1 MTRRQRREL
10 ERERQAQLQRENA
23 RELLSQAPDD
33 SGLSGRANAAYGGG
47 GYNDAGYNGSYNG
60 GYGSGA
66 PASAASAPSTFS
78 AAASFTSG
86 TAASAPSAASTFGAS
101 PFAGG
106 APDAAASFGPGPFAG
121 GTVASAPSAPSSFA
135 MPASAASA
143 PSAFGAPATAASA
156 PSTFSAAASA
166 ASAPSSFAGT
176 AWSGGQPGAVQP
188 GVAQSNLGQAAT
200 GQPGAAHPGAVQNP
214 VDDGVDYQ
222 PTQIISA
229 IKDEIIDD
237 VAIRNWSAAA
247 SAKVAKAADA
257 VSTASVIS
265 TASVASAASVT
276 SAVSAHTAASAA
288 GAQGLNIAA
297 QATSAAANSANLT
310 PQAPLAQVDQTPA
323 RGNPL
328 EVSNPVETNSLSE
341 PSRLGCGTT
350 PPVKRKGA
358 AARRRAA
365 FARVGQICAVSALA
379 LVTIVAPVSAA
390 MMGADSPLNTALG
403 AHRGQSSRQVISG
416 KDSVAGSVD
425 HSPLESSDVKL
436 RNVPDAATKAR
447 IRAAYENP
455 VVTCAPQQGAS
466 GDTTAFNTTPD
477 VFKPMVAGTYTLSSP
492 WGYRIHPVLGTS
504 KMHAGQDMA
513 APAGT
518 PIYAAAAGE
527 VVEAGMVDSTGTVT
541 IKHELDGKIWYTS
554 YLHMYQDGIFVKKG
568 QQVKAGQLI
577 AAVGSTG
584 YSTGPHL
591 HFEVRIKN
599 DTADASTVDPMK
611 WLSDHKA
618 VELSTDCKSSGDSS
632 TPSTGDGSG
641 TGDGSTGTTDGGSS
655 DGTATG
661 GGTGTGDNSAGLND
675 NSNGS
680 TGTSDSG
687 TGTNDSGTGTNGG
700 NTGTNG
706 GTGANGNTGT
716 SEGNIGESNSDGSTS
731 GGN

>member
-23 RELLSQAPDD
+23 RELLSQAPND
-33 SGLSGRANAAYGGG
+33 SGFSGRANAAYGGGG

-121 GTVASAPSAPSSFA
+121 GTVVSAP
-135 MPASAASA
+135 
-143 PSAFGAPATAASA
+143 
-156 PSTFSAAASA
+156 
-166 ASAPSSFAGT
+166 SAPSSFAGT
-176 AWSGGQPGAVQP
+176 AWSGGQPDAVQP
-188 GVAQSNLGQAAT
+188 GVAQSSLGQAAT

-310 PQAPLAQVDQTPA
+310 PQAPVAQVDQTPA

-328 EVSNPVETNSLSE
+328 ETSNPVETNSLSE
-341 PSRLGCGTT
+341 PTRLGCGTT

-518 PIYAAAAGE
+518 PIYAAAGGE

-541 IKHELDGKIWYTS
+541 IKHVLDGKIWYTS

-618 VELSTDCKSSGDSS
+618 VELSTDCKSSSDNS
-632 TPSTGDGSG
+632 TPGTGDGSG
-641 TGDGSTGTTDGGSS
+641 TGTSDGSGGTTDSSSS
-655 DGTATG
+655 DGTGT
-661 GGTGTGDNSAGLND
+661 GGTGGNSAGLND

-716 SEGNIGESNSDGSTS
+716 SEGNTGGSNSDGSTS

>member
-23 RELLSQAPDD
+23 RELLSQVPDD
-33 SGLSGRANAAYGGG
+33 SSLSGRANTAYDGG
-47 GYNDAGYNGSYNG
+47 GYNDAGYNGPYNG
-60 GYGSGA
+60 GYSSGA
-66 PASAASAPSTFS
+66 PASAASAPSTFSAASTFSAPAVDFNTATAASAPSTFS

-86 TAASAPSAASTFGAS
+86 TAASAPSA
-101 PFAGG
+101 
-106 APDAAASFGPGPFAG
+106 
-121 GTVASAPSAPSSFA
+121 PSSFA

-143 PSAFGAPATAASA
+143 PYAFGAPATAASA

-176 AWSGGQPGAVQP
+176 AWSGGQPGA
-188 GVAQSNLGQAAT
+188 AQ
-200 GQPGAAHPGAVQNP
+200 PGAVQNP

-310 PQAPLAQVDQTPA
+310 PQAPVAQVDQTPA

-328 EVSNPVETNSLSE
+328 ETSNPVETNSLSE
-341 PSRLGCGTT
+341 PTRLGCGTT

-518 PIYAAAAGE
+518 PIYAAAGGE

-541 IKHELDGKIWYTS
+541 IKHVLDGKIWYTS

-618 VELSTDCKSSGDSS
+618 VELSTDCKSSSDNS
-632 TPSTGDGSG
+632 TSGTGDGSG
-641 TGDGSTGTTDGGSS
+641 SGDGSTGTTDSGSS
-655 DGTATG
+655 DGTGT
-661 GGTGTGDNSAGLND
+661 GGTGGNSAGLTD

-687 TGTNDSGTGTNGG
+687 TSTNDSGTGTNGG

-716 SEGNIGESNSDGSTS
+716 SEGNTGESNSDGSTS

>member
-1 MTRRQRREL
+1 M
-10 ERERQAQLQRENA
+10 
-23 RELLSQAPDD
+23 
-33 SGLSGRANAAYGGG
+33 
-47 GYNDAGYNGSYNG
+47 
-60 GYGSGA
+60 
-66 PASAASAPSTFS
+66 
-78 AAASFTSG
+78 
-86 TAASAPSAASTFGAS
+86 
-101 PFAGG
+101 
-106 APDAAASFGPGPFAG
+106 
-121 GTVASAPSAPSSFA
+121 
-135 MPASAASA
+135 
-143 PSAFGAPATAASA
+143 
-156 PSTFSAAASA
+156 
-166 ASAPSSFAGT
+166 
-176 AWSGGQPGAVQP
+176 
-188 GVAQSNLGQAAT
+188 
-200 GQPGAAHPGAVQNP
+200 
-214 VDDGVDYQ
+214 DYQ

-229 IKDEIIDD
+229 IKDDIIDD

-257 VSTASVIS
+257 VSAASVIS
-265 TASVASAASVT
+265 AASVASAASVT

-310 PQAPLAQVDQTPA
+310 PQAPVAQVDQTPA

-328 EVSNPVETNSLSE
+328 ETGNPVETNSLST
-341 PSRLGCGTT
+341 PTQLGCGTT

-365 FARVGQICAVSALA
+365 FARVGQICTVSALA

-390 MMGADSPLNTALG
+390 MMGADSPLSTALG

-541 IKHELDGKIWYTS
+541 IKHVLDGKIWYTS

-611 WLSDHKA
+611 WLSDHNA
-618 VELSTDCKSSGDSS
+618 VELSTDCKPSSDNS
-632 TPSTGDGSG
+632 TSG
-641 TGDGSTGTTDGGSS
+641 TGEGTGSSDGSTGTTDSGSS
-655 DGTATG
+655 DGTGT
-661 GGTGTGDNSAGLND
+661 GGTGGNSAGLND

-716 SEGNIGESNSDGSTS
+716 SEGNTGGSNSDGSTS

>member
-23 RELLSQAPDD
+23 RELLSQVPDD
-33 SGLSGRANAAYGGG
+33 SSLSGRANTAYDGG
-47 GYNDAGYNGSYNG
+47 GYNDAGYNGPYNG
-60 GYGSGA
+60 GYSSGA

-135 MPASAASA
+135 
-143 PSAFGAPATAASA
+143 
-156 PSTFSAAASA
+156 
-166 ASAPSSFAGT
+166 GT
-176 AWSGGQPGAVQP
+176 AWGSGQPGAVQP
-188 GVAQSNLGQAAT
+188 GVAQSSLGQAAT
-200 GQPGAAHPGAVQNP
+200 GQPGAVQNP

-310 PQAPLAQVDQTPA
+310 PQAPVAQVDQTPA

-328 EVSNPVETNSLSE
+328 ETSNPVETNSLSE
-341 PSRLGCGTT
+341 PTRLGCGTT

-518 PIYAAAAGE
+518 PIYAAAGGE

-541 IKHELDGKIWYTS
+541 IKHVLDGKIWYTS

-618 VELSTDCKSSGDSS
+618 VELSTDCKSSSDNS
-632 TPSTGDGSG
+632 TSGTGDGSG
-641 TGDGSTGTTDGGSS
+641 SGDGSTGTTDSGSS
-655 DGTATG
+655 DGTGT
-661 GGTGTGDNSAGLND
+661 GGTGGNSAGLTD

-687 TGTNDSGTGTNGG
+687 TSTNDSGTGTNGG

-716 SEGNIGESNSDGSTS
+716 SEGNTGESNSDGSTS

>member
-33 SGLSGRANAAYGGG
+33 SSLSGRANTAYDGG
-47 GYNDAGYNGSYNG
+47 GYNDAGYSGSYNG

-135 MPASAASA
+135 
-143 PSAFGAPATAASA
+143 
-156 PSTFSAAASA
+156 
-166 ASAPSSFAGT
+166 GT
-176 AWSGGQPGAVQP
+176 AWSGVQPGAVQP
-188 GVAQSNLGQAAT
+188 GVAQSSLGQAAT
-200 GQPGAAHPGAVQNP
+200 GQPGAVQNP

-310 PQAPLAQVDQTPA
+310 PQAPVAQVDQTPA

-328 EVSNPVETNSLSE
+328 ETSNPVETNSLSE
-341 PSRLGCGTT
+341 PTRLGCGTT

-518 PIYAAAAGE
+518 PIYAAAGGE

-541 IKHELDGKIWYTS
+541 IKHVLDGKIWYTS

-618 VELSTDCKSSGDSS
+618 VELSTDCKSSSDNS
-632 TPSTGDGSG
+632 TSGTGDGSG
-641 TGDGSTGTTDGGSS
+641 TGTSDGSGGTTDSGSS
-655 DGTATG
+655 DGTGT
-661 GGTGTGDNSAGLND
+661 GGTGGNSAGLTD

-687 TGTNDSGTGTNGG
+687 TGTNDSGTGTNSG

-716 SEGNIGESNSDGSTS
+716 SEGNTGESNSDGSTS

>member
-23 RELLSQAPDD
+23 RELLSQAPND
-33 SGLSGRANAAYGGG
+33 SGFSGRANAAYGGG
-47 GYNDAGYNGSYNG
+47 GGYNDTGYNGSYNG

-66 PASAASAPSTFS
+66 PASAASAPSSFSAPAADFNTATAASAPSTFS

-135 MPASAASA
+135 
-143 PSAFGAPATAASA
+143 
-156 PSTFSAAASA
+156 
-166 ASAPSSFAGT
+166 GT
-176 AWSGGQPGAVQP
+176 AWSGGQLGAVQP
-188 GVAQSNLGQAAT
+188 GVAQSSLGQAAT
-200 GQPGAAHPGAVQNP
+200 GQPGAVQPGAVQNP

-310 PQAPLAQVDQTPA
+310 PQAPVAQVDQTPA

-328 EVSNPVETNSLSE
+328 ETSNPVETNSSSE
-341 PSRLGCGTT
+341 PTRLGCGTT

-390 MMGADSPLNTALG
+390 MMGADSPLKTALG

-518 PIYAAAAGE
+518 PIYAAAGGE
-527 VVEAGMVDSTGTVT
+527 VVEAGLVDSTGTVT
-541 IKHELDGKIWYTS
+541 IKHVLDGKIWYTS

-618 VELSTDCKSSGDSS
+618 VELSTDCKSSSDNS
-632 TPSTGDGSG
+632 TPGTGDGSG
-641 TGDGSTGTTDGGSS
+641 TGTSDGSGGTTDSGSS
-655 DGTATG
+655 DGTGT
-661 GGTGTGDNSAGLND
+661 GGTGGNSAGLND

-716 SEGNIGESNSDGSTS
+716 SEGNTGGSNSDGSTS

>member
-23 RELLSQAPDD
+23 RELLSQVPDD
-33 SGLSGRANAAYGGG
+33 SSLSGRANTAYDGG

-66 PASAASAPSTFS
+66 PASAASAPSTFSAPAADFNTATAASAPSTFS

-135 MPASAASA
+135 
-143 PSAFGAPATAASA
+143 
-156 PSTFSAAASA
+156 
-166 ASAPSSFAGT
+166 GT

-188 GVAQSNLGQAAT
+188 GVAQSSLGQAAT

-310 PQAPLAQVDQTPA
+310 PQAPAAQADQTPA

-328 EVSNPVETNSLSE
+328 ETSNPVETNSLSE
-341 PSRLGCGTT
+341 PTRLGCGTT

-518 PIYAAAAGE
+518 PIYAAAGGE

-541 IKHELDGKIWYTS
+541 IKHVLDGKIWYTS

-618 VELSTDCKSSGDSS
+618 VELSTDCKSSSDNS
-632 TPSTGDGSG
+632 TSGTGDGSG
-641 TGDGSTGTTDGGSS
+641 TGTSDGSGGTTDSSSS
-655 DGTATG
+655 DGTGT
-661 GGTGTGDNSAGLND
+661 GGTGGNSAGLND

-716 SEGNIGESNSDGSTS
+716 SEGNTGGSNSDGSTS

>member
-23 RELLSQAPDD
+23 RELLSQVPDD
-33 SGLSGRANAAYGGG
+33 SSLSGRANTAYDGG
-47 GYNDAGYNGSYNG
+47 GYNDAGYNGPYNG

-66 PASAASAPSTFS
+66 PASAASAPSTFSAPAADFNTATAASAPSTFS

-86 TAASAPSAASTFGAS
+86 TAASAPSAASTFGAPATAAS
-101 PFAGG
+101 
-106 APDAAASFGPGPFAG
+106 APSTFSAAASFGPGPFAG

-135 MPASAASA
+135 
-143 PSAFGAPATAASA
+143 
-156 PSTFSAAASA
+156 
-166 ASAPSSFAGT
+166 GT
-176 AWSGGQPGAVQP
+176 AWGSGQPGAVQP
-188 GVAQSNLGQAAT
+188 GVAQSSLGQAAT

-310 PQAPLAQVDQTPA
+310 PQAPAAQADQTPA
-323 RGNPL
+323 RGNTL
-328 EVSNPVETNSLSE
+328 ETSNPVETNSLSE
-341 PSRLGCGTT
+341 PTRLGCGTT

-390 MMGADSPLNTALG
+390 MMGADSPLKTALG

-518 PIYAAAAGE
+518 PIYAAAGGE

-541 IKHELDGKIWYTS
+541 IKHVLDGKIWYTS

-618 VELSTDCKSSGDSS
+618 VELSTDCKSSSDNS
-632 TPSTGDGSG
+632 TSGTGDGSG
-641 TGDGSTGTTDGGSS
+641 TGTSDGSGGTTDSSSS
-655 DGTATG
+655 DGTGT
-661 GGTGTGDNSAGLND
+661 GGTGGNSAGLND

-716 SEGNIGESNSDGSTS
+716 SEGNTGGSNSDGSTS

>member
-33 SGLSGRANAAYGGG
+33 SGFSGRANAAYDGG
-47 GYNDAGYNGSYNG
+47 GYNGAGYNGSYNG

-66 PASAASAPSTFS
+66 PASAASAPSSFSAPSTFSAPAADFNAATAASAPSTFS

-86 TAASAPSAASTFGAS
+86 TAASAPSA
-101 PFAGG
+101 
-106 APDAAASFGPGPFAG
+106 
-121 GTVASAPSAPSSFA
+121 PSSFA
-135 MPASAASA
+135 MPASA
-143 PSAFGAPATAASA
+143 ATAASA

-176 AWSGGQPGAVQP
+176 AWSGGQPDAVQP
-188 GVAQSNLGQAAT
+188 GVAQSSLGQAAT

-310 PQAPLAQVDQTPA
+310 PQAPVAQVDQTPA

-328 EVSNPVETNSLSE
+328 ETSNPVETNSLSE
-341 PSRLGCGTT
+341 PTRLGCGTT

-518 PIYAAAAGE
+518 PIYAAAGGE

-541 IKHELDGKIWYTS
+541 IKHVLDGKIWYTS

-611 WLSDHKA
+611 WLSDHNA

-632 TPSTGDGSG
+632 TPGTGDGSG
-641 TGDGSTGTTDGGSS
+641 TGTSDGSGGTTDSGSS
-655 DGTATG
+655 DGTGTG
-661 GGTGTGDNSAGLND
+661 GGAGTGDNSAGLND

-706 GTGANGNTGT
+706 GTGANGTGTGT
-716 SEGNIGESNSDGSTS
+716 SEGNTGESNSDGSTS

>member
-1 MTRRQRREL
+1 M
-10 ERERQAQLQRENA
+10 
-23 RELLSQAPDD
+23 
-33 SGLSGRANAAYGGG
+33 
-47 GYNDAGYNGSYNG
+47 
-60 GYGSGA
+60 
-66 PASAASAPSTFS
+66 
-78 AAASFTSG
+78 
-86 TAASAPSAASTFGAS
+86 
-101 PFAGG
+101 
-106 APDAAASFGPGPFAG
+106 
-121 GTVASAPSAPSSFA
+121 
-135 MPASAASA
+135 
-143 PSAFGAPATAASA
+143 
-156 PSTFSAAASA
+156 
-166 ASAPSSFAGT
+166 
-176 AWSGGQPGAVQP
+176 
-188 GVAQSNLGQAAT
+188 
-200 GQPGAAHPGAVQNP
+200 
-214 VDDGVDYQ
+214 DYQ

-310 PQAPLAQVDQTPA
+310 PQAPAAQADQTPA

-328 EVSNPVETNSLSE
+328 ETSNPVETNSLSE
-341 PSRLGCGTT
+341 PTRLGCGTT

-518 PIYAAAAGE
+518 PIYAAAGGE

-541 IKHELDGKIWYTS
+541 IKHVLDGKIWYTS

-618 VELSTDCKSSGDSS
+618 VELSTDCKSSSDNS
-632 TPSTGDGSG
+632 TSGTGDGSG
-641 TGDGSTGTTDGGSS
+641 TGTSDGSGGTTDSSSS
-655 DGTATG
+655 DGTGT
-661 GGTGTGDNSAGLND
+661 GGTGGNSAGLND

-716 SEGNIGESNSDGSTS
+716 SEGNTGGSNSDGSTS

>member
-23 RELLSQAPDD
+23 RELLSQVPDD
-33 SGLSGRANAAYGGG
+33 SSLSGRANTAYDG

-66 PASAASAPSTFS
+66 PASAASAPSTFSAPAADFNAATAASAPSTFS

-135 MPASAASA
+135 MPASAA
-143 PSAFGAPATAASA
+143 TAASA
-156 PSTFSAAASA
+156 PSTFSAAVSA

-176 AWSGGQPGAVQP
+176 AWSG
-188 GVAQSNLGQAAT
+188 

-310 PQAPLAQVDQTPA
+310 PQAPVAQVDQTPA

-328 EVSNPVETNSLSE
+328 ETSNPVETNSLSE
-341 PSRLGCGTT
+341 PTRLGCGTT

-518 PIYAAAAGE
+518 PIYAAAGGE

-541 IKHELDGKIWYTS
+541 IKHVLDGKIWYTS

-618 VELSTDCKSSGDSS
+618 VELSTDCKSSSDNS
-632 TPSTGDGSG
+632 TSGTGDGSG
-641 TGDGSTGTTDGGSS
+641 TGTSDGSGGTTDSSSS
-655 DGTATG
+655 DGTGT
-661 GGTGTGDNSAGLND
+661 GGTGGNSAGLND

-716 SEGNIGESNSDGSTS
+716 SEGNTGGSNSDGSTS

>member
-33 SGLSGRANAAYGGG
+33 SSLSGRANTGYGGG

-66 PASAASAPSTFS
+66 PASAASAPSTFSAPAADFNTATAASAPSTFS

-135 MPASAASA
+135 
-143 PSAFGAPATAASA
+143 
-156 PSTFSAAASA
+156 
-166 ASAPSSFAGT
+166 GT
-176 AWSGGQPGAVQP
+176 AWGSGQPGAVQP
-188 GVAQSNLGQAAT
+188 GVAQSSLGQAAT
-200 GQPGAAHPGAVQNP
+200 GQLGAAHPGAVQNP

-310 PQAPLAQVDQTPA
+310 PQAPAAQADQTPA

-328 EVSNPVETNSLSE
+328 ETSNPVETNSLSE
-341 PSRLGCGTT
+341 PTRLGCGTT

-518 PIYAAAAGE
+518 PIYAAAGGE

-541 IKHELDGKIWYTS
+541 IKHVLDGKIWYTS

-618 VELSTDCKSSGDSS
+618 VELSTDCKSSSDNS
-632 TPSTGDGSG
+632 TSGTGDGSG
-641 TGDGSTGTTDGGSS
+641 TGTSDGSTGTTDSGSS
-655 DGTATG
+655 DGTGT
-661 GGTGTGDNSAGLND
+661 GGTGGNSAGLTD

-716 SEGNIGESNSDGSTS
+716 SEGNTGESNSDGSTS

>member
-23 RELLSQAPDD
+23 RELLSQVPDD
-33 SGLSGRANAAYGGG
+33 SSLSGRANTAYDGG
-47 GYNDAGYNGSYNG
+47 GYNDAGYNGPYNG
-60 GYGSGA
+60 GYSSGA
-66 PASAASAPSTFS
+66 PASAASAPSTFSAASTFSAPAVDFNTATAASAPSTFS

-86 TAASAPSAASTFGAS
+86 TAASAPSVASTFGAS

-106 APDAAASFGPGPFAG
+106 APDAAASFGSGPFAG

-135 MPASAASA
+135 
-143 PSAFGAPATAASA
+143 
-156 PSTFSAAASA
+156 
-166 ASAPSSFAGT
+166 GT
-176 AWSGGQPGAVQP
+176 AWSG
-188 GVAQSNLGQAAT
+188 

-310 PQAPLAQVDQTPA
+310 PQAPVAQADQTPA

-328 EVSNPVETNSLSE
+328 ETSNPVEANSLSE
-341 PSRLGCGTT
+341 PTRLGCGTT

-518 PIYAAAAGE
+518 PIYAAAGGE

-541 IKHELDGKIWYTS
+541 IKHVLDGKIWYTS

-618 VELSTDCKSSGDSS
+618 VELSTDCKSSSDNS
-632 TPSTGDGSG
+632 TSGTGDGSG
-641 TGDGSTGTTDGGSS
+641 TGTSDGSGGTTDSGSS

-661 GGTGTGDNSAGLND
+661 GGTGGNSAGLTD

-687 TGTNDSGTGTNGG
+687 TSTNDSGTGTNGG

-716 SEGNIGESNSDGSTS
+716 SEGNTGESNSDGSTS

>member
-23 RELLSQAPDD
+23 RELLSQVPDD
-33 SGLSGRANAAYGGG
+33 SSLSGRANTAYDGG
-47 GYNDAGYNGSYNG
+47 GYNDAGYNGPYNG
-60 GYGSGA
+60 GYSSGA
-66 PASAASAPSTFS
+66 PASAASAPSTFSAASTFSAPAVDFNTATAASAPSTFS

-121 GTVASAPSAPSSFA
+121 GTVTSAP
-135 MPASAASA
+135 
-143 PSAFGAPATAASA
+143 
-156 PSTFSAAASA
+156 
-166 ASAPSSFAGT
+166 SAPSSFAGT

-188 GVAQSNLGQAAT
+188 GVSQSSLGQAAP
-200 GQPGAAHPGAVQNP
+200 GQPGPVQPGAVQNP

-310 PQAPLAQVDQTPA
+310 PQAPAAQADQTPA

-328 EVSNPVETNSLSE
+328 ETSNPVETNSLSE
-341 PSRLGCGTT
+341 PTRLGCGTT

-518 PIYAAAAGE
+518 PIYAAAGGE

-541 IKHELDGKIWYTS
+541 IKHVLDGKIWYTS

-618 VELSTDCKSSGDSS
+618 VELSTDCKSSSDNS
-632 TPSTGDGSG
+632 TSGTGDGSG
-641 TGDGSTGTTDGGSS
+641 TSTSDGSGGTTDSGSS
-655 DGTATG
+655 DGTGT
-661 GGTGTGDNSAGLND
+661 GGTGGNSAGLND

-716 SEGNIGESNSDGSTS
+716 SEGNTGGSNSDGSTS

>member
-33 SGLSGRANAAYGGG
+33 SSLSGRANTGYGGG

-66 PASAASAPSTFS
+66 PASAASAPSTFSAPAADFNTATAASAPSTFS

-121 GTVASAPSAPSSFA
+121 GTVVSAP
-135 MPASAASA
+135 
-143 PSAFGAPATAASA
+143 
-156 PSTFSAAASA
+156 
-166 ASAPSSFAGT
+166 SAPSSFAGT

-188 GVAQSNLGQAAT
+188 GVAQSSLGQAAT

-310 PQAPLAQVDQTPA
+310 PLPAAQADQTPA

-328 EVSNPVETNSLSE
+328 ETSNPVETNSLST
-341 PSRLGCGTT
+341 PTQLGCGTT

-541 IKHELDGKIWYTS
+541 IKHVLDGKIWYTS

-618 VELSTDCKSSGDSS
+618 VELSTDCKSSSDNS
-632 TPSTGDGSG
+632 TSGTGDGSG
-641 TGDGSTGTTDGGSS
+641 TGTSDGSGSTTDSGSS

-661 GGTGTGDNSAGLND
+661 GTGGNSAGLTD

-716 SEGNIGESNSDGSTS
+716 SEGNTGGSNSDGSTS

>member
-23 RELLSQAPDD
+23 RELLSQVPDD
-33 SGLSGRANAAYGGG
+33 SSLSGRTNAAYDGGAAYSGNYGDG

-78 AAASFTSG
+78 APSFSAPAADFNAATGASATFSAAASFTSG
-86 TAASAPSAASTFGAS
+86 TAASAPSAPSSFNTAASFGPS

-106 APDAAASFGPGPFAG
+106 TAASA
-121 GTVASAPSAPSSFA
+121 ASAPSSFA

-143 PSAFGAPATAASA
+143 PAAFGAPATGASA

-188 GVAQSNLGQAAT
+188 G
-200 GQPGAAHPGAVQNP
+200 AVQNP

-229 IKDEIIDD
+229 IKDDIIDD

-257 VSTASVIS
+257 VSAASVIS
-265 TASVASAASVT
+265 AASVASAASVT

-310 PQAPLAQVDQTPA
+310 PLPTAQADQTPA

-328 EVSNPVETNSLSE
+328 ETSNPVETNSLST
-341 PSRLGCGTT
+341 PTQLGCGTT

-365 FARVGQICAVSALA
+365 FARVGQICTVSALA

-390 MMGADSPLNTALG
+390 MMGADSPLSTALG

-518 PIYAAAAGE
+518 PIYAAAGGE

-541 IKHELDGKIWYTS
+541 IKHVLDGKIWYTS

-611 WLSDHKA
+611 WLSDHNA
-618 VELSTDCKSSGDSS
+618 VELSTDCKPSSDNS
-632 TPSTGDGSG
+632 TSG
-641 TGDGSTGTTDGGSS
+641 TGEGTGSSDGSTGTTDSGSS
-655 DGTATG
+655 DGTGT
-661 GGTGTGDNSAGLND
+661 GTGTGDNSAGLTD

-687 TGTNDSGTGTNGG
+687 TGTNGSGTGTNDGNTGANGG
-700 NTGTNG
+700 NTGRSETN
-706 GTGANGNTGT
+706 T
-716 SEGNIGESNSDGSTS
+716 GESNSDGSTS

>member
-23 RELLSQAPDD
+23 RELLSQVPDD
-33 SGLSGRANAAYGGG
+33 SSLSGRTNAAYGGGAAYSGNYGDG

-60 GYGSGA
+60 GYSSGA
-66 PASAASAPSTFS
+66 PASAASAPSSFSAPSTFSAPAADFNAATGTSATFS

-86 TAASAPSAASTFGAS
+86 TAASAPSAPSSFNTAASFGPS

-106 APDAAASFGPGPFAG
+106 
-121 GTVASAPSAPSSFA
+121 T
-135 MPASAASA
+135 
-143 PSAFGAPATAASA
+143 
-156 PSTFSAAASA
+156 AASA

-176 AWSGGQPGAVQP
+176 AWSTVQPGAVQP
-188 GVAQSNLGQAAT
+188 S
-200 GQPGAAHPGAVQNP
+200 AVQNP

-229 IKDEIIDD
+229 IKDDIIDD

-257 VSTASVIS
+257 VSAASVIS
-265 TASVASAASVT
+265 AASVASAASVT

-310 PQAPLAQVDQTPA
+310 PQAPVAQVDQTPA

-328 EVSNPVETNSLSE
+328 ETGNPVETNSLST
-341 PSRLGCGTT
+341 PTQLGCGTT

-365 FARVGQICAVSALA
+365 FARVGQICTVSALA

-390 MMGADSPLNTALG
+390 MMGADSPLSTALG

-541 IKHELDGKIWYTS
+541 IKHVLDGKIWYTS

-611 WLSDHKA
+611 WLSDHNA
-618 VELSTDCKSSGDSS
+618 VELSTDCKPSSDNS
-632 TPSTGDGSG
+632 TSG
-641 TGDGSTGTTDGGSS
+641 TGEGTGSSDGSTGTTDSGSS
-655 DGTATG
+655 DGTGT
-661 GGTGTGDNSAGLND
+661 GGTGGNSAGLND

-716 SEGNIGESNSDGSTS
+716 SEGNTGGSNSDGSTS

>member
-33 SGLSGRANAAYGGG
+33 SGFSGRANAAYGGGG

-66 PASAASAPSTFS
+66 PAADFNAATAASAPSTFS

-135 MPASAASA
+135 
-143 PSAFGAPATAASA
+143 GI
-156 PSTFSAAASA
+156 
-166 ASAPSSFAGT
+166 
-176 AWSGGQPGAVQP
+176 AWSGGQPDAVQP
-188 GVAQSNLGQAAT
+188 GVAQSSLGQAAT

-310 PQAPLAQVDQTPA
+310 PQAPAAQADQTPA

-328 EVSNPVETNSLSE
+328 ETSNPVETNSLSE
-341 PSRLGCGTT
+341 PTRLGCGTT

-390 MMGADSPLNTALG
+390 MMGADSPLKTALG

-518 PIYAAAAGE
+518 PIYAAAGGE

-541 IKHELDGKIWYTS
+541 IKHVLDGKIWYTS

-618 VELSTDCKSSGDSS
+618 VELSTDCKSSSDNS
-632 TPSTGDGSG
+632 TSGTGDGSG
-641 TGDGSTGTTDGGSS
+641 TGTSDGSGGTTDSSSS
-655 DGTATG
+655 DGTGT
-661 GGTGTGDNSAGLND
+661 GGTGGNSAGLND

-716 SEGNIGESNSDGSTS
+716 SEGNTGGSNSDGSTS

>member
-33 SGLSGRANAAYGGG
+33 SGFSGRANTGYDGG

-66 PASAASAPSTFS
+66 PASAASAPSTFSAPAADFNTATAASAPSTFS

-135 MPASAASA
+135 
-143 PSAFGAPATAASA
+143 
-156 PSTFSAAASA
+156 
-166 ASAPSSFAGT
+166 GT

-188 GVAQSNLGQAAT
+188 GVAQSSLGQAAT
-200 GQPGAAHPGAVQNP
+200 GQAGAVQPGAVQNP

-310 PQAPLAQVDQTPA
+310 SQAPVAQVDQTPA

-328 EVSNPVETNSLSE
+328 ETSNPVETNSLSE
-341 PSRLGCGTT
+341 PTRLGCGTT

-518 PIYAAAAGE
+518 PIYAAAGGE

-541 IKHELDGKIWYTS
+541 IKHVLDGKIWYTS

-618 VELSTDCKSSGDSS
+618 VELSTDCKSSSDNS
-632 TPSTGDGSG
+632 TSGTGDGSG
-641 TGDGSTGTTDGGSS
+641 TGTSDGSTGTTDSGSS
-655 DGTATG
+655 DGTGTG
-661 GGTGTGDNSAGLND
+661 GTGDNSAGLTD

-706 GTGANGNTGT
+706 GNTGANGGTGANGNTGT
-716 SEGNIGESNSDGSTS
+716 SEGNTGGSNSDGSTS

>member
-33 SGLSGRANAAYGGG
+33 SGFSGRTNAAYGGG

-78 AAASFTSG
+78 APAADFNAATAASAPSTFSAAASFTSG
-86 TAASAPSAASTFGAS
+86 TA
-101 PFAGG
+101 
-106 APDAAASFGPGPFAG
+106 
-121 GTVASAPSAPSSFA
+121 ASAPSAPSSFA

-176 AWSGGQPGAVQP
+176 AWGSGQPGAVQP
-188 GVAQSNLGQAAT
+188 GVAQSSLGQEAT
-200 GQPGAAHPGAVQNP
+200 GQPGAAQPGAVQNP

-229 IKDEIIDD
+229 IKDDIIDD

-257 VSTASVIS
+257 VSAASVIS
-265 TASVASAASVT
+265 AASVASAASVT

-310 PQAPLAQVDQTPA
+310 PQAPAAQADQTPA

-328 EVSNPVETNSLSE
+328 ETSNPVETNSLSE
-341 PSRLGCGTT
+341 PTRLGCGTT

-518 PIYAAAAGE
+518 PIYAAAGGE

-541 IKHELDGKIWYTS
+541 IKHVLDGKIWYTS

-618 VELSTDCKSSGDSS
+618 VELSTDCKSSSDNS
-632 TPSTGDGSG
+632 TSGTGDGSG
-641 TGDGSTGTTDGGSS
+641 TGTSDGSGSTTDSGSS

-661 GGTGTGDNSAGLND
+661 GTGGNSAGLTD

-716 SEGNIGESNSDGSTS
+716 SEGNTGGSNSDGSTS

>member
-1 MTRRQRREL
+1 M
-10 ERERQAQLQRENA
+10 
-23 RELLSQAPDD
+23 PV
-33 SGLSGRANAAYGGG
+33 
-47 GYNDAGYNGSYNG
+47 
-60 GYGSGA
+60 
-66 PASAASAPSTFS
+66 SAASAPSTFN
-78 AAASFTSG
+78 AA
-86 TAASAPSAASTFGAS
+86 
-101 PFAGG
+101 
-106 APDAAASFGPGPFAG
+106 
-121 GTVASAPSAPSSFA
+121 V
-135 MPASAASA
+135 
-143 PSAFGAPATAASA
+143 
-156 PSTFSAAASA
+156 SA
-166 ASAPSSFAGT
+166 ASAPSSFAGA
-176 AWSGGQPGAVQP
+176 AWGAGQPGIAQTGIAQP
-188 GVAQSNLGQAAT
+188 IAGQPAA
-200 GQPGAAHPGAVQNP
+200 GQPGGAQLGAAQNP
-214 VDDGVDYQ
+214 VDDDGVDYQ

-257 VSTASVIS
+257 VSTAGVIS

-310 PQAPLAQVDQTPA
+310 PQVSAPQADQTPA

-328 EVSNPVETNSLSE
+328 ETSNPLETNSLSE
-341 PSRLGCGTT
+341 PTQLGCGTT
-350 PPVKRKGA
+350 PPAKRKGA

-365 FARVGQICAVSALA
+365 FARMGQICAVSALA

-390 MMGADSPLNTALG
+390 IMGSDSPLNTALG

-513 APAGT
+513 AAAGT

-541 IKHELDGKIWYTS
+541 IKHVLDGKIWYTS

-611 WLSDHKA
+611 WLSDHNA

-632 TPSTGDGSG
+632 TPGTGDGSG
-641 TGDGSTGTTDGGSS
+641 TGTSDGSGGTTDSGSS
-655 DGTATG
+655 DGTGTG
-661 GGTGTGDNSAGLND
+661 GGAGTGDNSAGLND

-706 GTGANGNTGT
+706 GTGANGTGTGT
-716 SEGNIGESNSDGSTS
+716 SEGNTGESNSDGSTS

>member
-33 SGLSGRANAAYGGG
+33 SGFSGRTNAAYDGG
-47 GYNDAGYNGSYNG
+47 GYNDAGYNGPYNG

-143 PSAFGAPATAASA
+143 PYAFGAPATAASA

-176 AWSGGQPGAVQP
+176 AWSGGQPGAVQ
-188 GVAQSNLGQAAT
+188 Q
-200 GQPGAAHPGAVQNP
+200 GAVQPGAVQNP

-257 VSTASVIS
+257 VSAASVIS

-310 PQAPLAQVDQTPA
+310 PQAPAAQADQTPA

-328 EVSNPVETNSLSE
+328 ETSNPVETNSLSE
-341 PSRLGCGTT
+341 PTRLGCGTT

-518 PIYAAAAGE
+518 PIYAAAGGE

-541 IKHELDGKIWYTS
+541 IKHVLDGKIWYTS

-618 VELSTDCKSSGDSS
+618 VELSTDCKSSSDNS
-632 TPSTGDGSG
+632 TSGTGDGSG
-641 TGDGSTGTTDGGSS
+641 TGTSDGSTGTTDSGSS
-655 DGTATG
+655 DGTGT
-661 GGTGTGDNSAGLND
+661 GGTGGNSAGLTD

-716 SEGNIGESNSDGSTS
+716 SEGNTGESNSDGSTS

>member
-23 RELLSQAPDD
+23 RELLSQAPND
-33 SGLSGRANAAYGGG
+33 SGFSGRANAAYGGGGG

-66 PASAASAPSTFS
+66 PASAASAPSSFSAPAADFNTATAASAPSTFS

-86 TAASAPSAASTFGAS
+86 TA
-101 PFAGG
+101 
-106 APDAAASFGPGPFAG
+106 
-121 GTVASAPSAPSSFA
+121 ASAPSAPSSFA

-143 PSAFGAPATAASA
+143 PYAFGAPATAASA

-188 GVAQSNLGQAAT
+188 GVAQSSLGQAAT

-310 PQAPLAQVDQTPA
+310 PQAPVAQVDQTPA

-328 EVSNPVETNSLSE
+328 ETSNPVETNSLSE
-341 PSRLGCGTT
+341 PTRLGCGTT

-390 MMGADSPLNTALG
+390 MMGADSPLKTALG

-518 PIYAAAAGE
+518 PIYAAAGGE

-541 IKHELDGKIWYTS
+541 IKHVLDGKIWYTS

-632 TPSTGDGSG
+632 TPGTGDGSG
-641 TGDGSTGTTDGGSS
+641 TGTSDGSGGTTDSGSS

-661 GGTGTGDNSAGLND
+661 GTGGNSAGLND

-716 SEGNIGESNSDGSTS
+716 SEGNTGESNSDGSTS

>member
-33 SGLSGRANAAYGGG
+33 SSLSGRANAAYGGG

-78 AAASFTSG
+78 APAVDFNAATAASAPSTFSAAASFTSG
-86 TAASAPSAASTFGAS
+86 TA
-101 PFAGG
+101 
-106 APDAAASFGPGPFAG
+106 
-121 GTVASAPSAPSSFA
+121 ASAPSAPSSFA

-176 AWSGGQPGAVQP
+176 AWGSGQPGAVQP
-188 GVAQSNLGQAAT
+188 GVAQSSLGQAAT
-200 GQPGAAHPGAVQNP
+200 GQPGAAYPGAVQNP

-310 PQAPLAQVDQTPA
+310 PQAPVALDQTPA

-328 EVSNPVETNSLSE
+328 ETSNPVETNSPSE
-341 PSRLGCGTT
+341 PTRLGCGTT

-513 APAGT
+513 AAAGT

-541 IKHELDGKIWYTS
+541 IKHVLDGKIWYTS

-591 HFEVRIKN
+591 HFEVRTKN

-618 VELSTDCKSSGDSS
+618 VELSTDCKSSSDNS
-632 TPSTGDGSG
+632 TSGTGDGSG
-641 TGDGSTGTTDGGSS
+641 TGTSDGSTGTTDSGSS
-655 DGTATG
+655 DGTGT
-661 GGTGTGDNSAGLND
+661 GGTGGNSAGLTD

-716 SEGNIGESNSDGSTS
+716 SEGNTGGSNSDGSTS

>member
-33 SGLSGRANAAYGGG
+33 SSLSGRANTAYDGG
-47 GYNDAGYNGSYNG
+47 GYNDAGYNGPYNG

-66 PASAASAPSTFS
+66 PASAASAPSTFSAPAADFNTATAASAPSTFS

-135 MPASAASA
+135 
-143 PSAFGAPATAASA
+143 
-156 PSTFSAAASA
+156 
-166 ASAPSSFAGT
+166 GT
-176 AWSGGQPGAVQP
+176 AWGSGQPGAVQP
-188 GVAQSNLGQAAT
+188 GVAQSSLGQAAT
-200 GQPGAAHPGAVQNP
+200 GQPGAVQPGAVQNP

-276 SAVSAHTAASAA
+276 SAVSAHTAASAD

-310 PQAPLAQVDQTPA
+310 SQAPAAQVDQTPA

-328 EVSNPVETNSLSE
+328 ETSNPVETNSLSE
-341 PSRLGCGTT
+341 PTRLGCGTT

-518 PIYAAAAGE
+518 PIYAAAGGE

-541 IKHELDGKIWYTS
+541 IKHVLDGKIWYTS

-618 VELSTDCKSSGDSS
+618 VELSTDCKSSSDNS
-632 TPSTGDGSG
+632 TSGTGDGSG
-641 TGDGSTGTTDGGSS
+641 TGTSDGSGGTTDSSSS
-655 DGTATG
+655 DGTGT
-661 GGTGTGDNSAGLND
+661 GGTGGNSAGLND

-716 SEGNIGESNSDGSTS
+716 SEGNTGGSNSDGSTS

>member
-33 SGLSGRANAAYGGG
+33 SGFSGRANAAYDGG
-47 GYNDAGYNGSYNG
+47 GYNDAGYNGPYNG

-66 PASAASAPSTFS
+66 PASAASAPSTFSAPAADFNTATAASAPSTFS

-86 TAASAPSAASTFGAS
+86 TAASAPSAASTFGVS

-121 GTVASAPSAPSSFA
+121 GTVVSAP
-135 MPASAASA
+135 
-143 PSAFGAPATAASA
+143 
-156 PSTFSAAASA
+156 
-166 ASAPSSFAGT
+166 SAPSSFAGT

-188 GVAQSNLGQAAT
+188 GVAQSSLGQAAT

-310 PQAPLAQVDQTPA
+310 PQAPAAQADQTPA
-323 RGNPL
+323 RGNLL
-328 EVSNPVETNSLSE
+328 ETSNPVETNSLSE
-341 PSRLGCGTT
+341 PTRLGCGTT

-390 MMGADSPLNTALG
+390 MMGADSPLKTALG

-518 PIYAAAAGE
+518 PIYAAAGGE

-541 IKHELDGKIWYTS
+541 IKHVLDGKIWYTS

-618 VELSTDCKSSGDSS
+618 VELSTDCKSSSDNS
-632 TPSTGDGSG
+632 TSGTGDGSG
-641 TGDGSTGTTDGGSS
+641 TGTSDGSGGTTDSSSS
-655 DGTATG
+655 DGTGT
-661 GGTGTGDNSAGLND
+661 GGTGGNSAGLND

-716 SEGNIGESNSDGSTS
+716 SEGNTGGSNSDGSTS

>member
-47 GYNDAGYNGSYNG
+47 GYNDAGYSGSYNG

-135 MPASAASA
+135 
-143 PSAFGAPATAASA
+143 
-156 PSTFSAAASA
+156 
-166 ASAPSSFAGT
+166 GT
-176 AWSGGQPGAVQP
+176 AWGSGQPGAVQP
-188 GVAQSNLGQAAT
+188 GVAQSSLGQAAT
-200 GQPGAAHPGAVQNP
+200 GQPGAVQNP

-229 IKDEIIDD
+229 IKEEIIDD

-310 PQAPLAQVDQTPA
+310 PQAPVAQVDQTPA

-328 EVSNPVETNSLSE
+328 ETSNPVETNSLSE
-341 PSRLGCGTT
+341 PTRLGCGTT

-518 PIYAAAAGE
+518 PIYAAAGGE

-541 IKHELDGKIWYTS
+541 IKHVLDGKIWYTS

-618 VELSTDCKSSGDSS
+618 VELSTDCKSSSDNS
-632 TPSTGDGSG
+632 TSGTGDGRG
-641 TGDGSTGTTDGGSS
+641 TGDGSTGTTDSGSS
-655 DGTATG
+655 DGTGT
-661 GGTGTGDNSAGLND
+661 GGTGGNSAGLTD

-680 TGTSDSG
+680 TGTSDSGTGTSDSG

-716 SEGNIGESNSDGSTS
+716 SEGNTGESNSDGSTS